1 MQRVD
6 FQRKKSI
13 FASAAKVGTEI
24 ALYMGRRK
32 NPARG
37 NKQFYLMVRL
47 APSFQKGE
55 SMSVEKTKI
64 RFKDILNR
72 NLVLIIFIQILSDC
86 VNNMVGGYTNMAA
99 KSAGIAVAAIG
110 MAASAYSIA
119 GMLVRM
125 PAGTLADSQKKKLA
139 LIGVLFLRMFTCL
152 FLSSFGMLGNVNFVV
167 AKAVHGIGWSCV
179 GIVLPAVVAMMMD
192 KKAMGT
198 TYAILSL
205 VTGFFKTYAKA
216 FAVTIFNKYGA
227 MGAAMAC
234 CVLTI
239 SAVALVMLLDFNDPR
254 VLAATPKKRGGKLA
268 SLKVKYVPICAI
280 LSLVVFG
287 WQMHTQF
294 DNVLAQE
301 RGIDIAA
308 ILSIAAFIT
317 PFTGFASAA
326 LCDIMDPKLVL
337 CVLYLFLG
345 AGNLIVGHATGFHM
359 FALGEILTLIGIQ
372 YSRVISIY
380 LFKNCATTEKG
391 AVHAT
396 NYMTTDLLS
405 IVSGV
410 VLGALISA
418 LGYELSYTITG
429 VSVLA
434 ATAVVFLFG
443 TRMIRNAASTAE
455 QGSEN
460 AE

>member
-1 MQRVD
+1 
-6 FQRKKSI
+6 
-13 FASAAKVGTEI
+13 
-24 ALYMGRRK
+24 
-32 NPARG
+32 
-37 NKQFYLMVRL
+37 
-47 APSFQKGE
+47 
-55 SMSVEKTKI
+55 MSGEKTKI

-110 MAASAYSIA
+110 MAASIYSIA

-152 FLSSFGMLGNVNFVV
+152 FLSSFGMLGNVNFII
-167 AKAVHGIGWSCV
+167 ARAVHGIGWSCV

-192 KKAMGT
+192 KRAMGT

-205 VTGFFKTYAKA
+205 IQQFFKTYAKA
-216 FAVTIFNKYGA
+216 FAVTIFKEHGA
-227 MGAAMAC
+227 MGAALAC

-239 SAVALVMLLDFNDPR
+239 AAVALVMFLDFNDPR
-254 VLAATPKKRGGKLA
+254 VLAATPKKRGGKLS
-268 SLKVKYVPICAI
+268 SLKVNYIPICAI
-280 LSLVVFG
+280 LSLAVFG

-317 PFTGFASAA
+317 PFTGFASSA
-326 LCDIMDPKLVL
+326 LCDIVDPKLVL
-337 CVLYLFLG
+337 CVLYIFLG
-345 AGNLIVGHATGFHM
+345 AGNLIVGHATSFYM
-359 FALGEILTLIGIQ
+359 FAVGEILSLIGVS
-372 YSRVISIY
+372 YSRIISIY

-410 VLGALISA
+410 VLGTLISA
-418 LGYELSYTITG
+418 LGYETSYTIIG
-429 VSVLA
+429 ASVLV
-434 ATAVVFLFG
+434 ATVLVLFFG
-443 TRMIRNAASTAE
+443 TRMIRSASSSAE
-455 QGSEN
+455 QGSES